1 MRITYDFVVLLHS
14 TYLLKFVFLHPLYVK
29 DLLWRQKSNKNFQL
43 IFDKVQILKFVC
55 NFCILIKSAWKCTWV
70 IYFNVL
76 LIKLEF
82 FYADGTNWGE
92 SLAKKRTKKAR
103 KEESLK
109 LKWHSLSSLAV

>member
-1 MRITYDFVVLLHS
+1 MILLFCSIPRI
-14 TYLLKFVFLHPLYVK
+14 LLKCVFLHSLYVK
-29 DLLWRQKSNKNFQL
+29 DLWREKSNKNFQL

-76 LIKLEF
+76 LIKLEL

-109 LKWHSLSSLAV
+109 LKWHSLSSLEV